1 MNGLR
6 FKVRLWVGDGEPG
19 WSCPGLGESGLGR
32 WMGRGVGWGVGGGSG
47 RKNKIKLKKTSNLSP
62 CPVPL
67 VDKLNVKCQWG
78 ERETDIYL
86 AEFGSERRDEFKGI
100 RLEGVQT
107 RPHTE

>member
-19 WSCPGLGESGLGR
+19 WSNPGLGEGGLGQ
-32 WMGRGVGWGVGGGSG
+32 WVGRGGKWVALV
-47 RKNKIKLKKTSNLSP
+47 KIIKSNQKKKTSNLSP

-67 VDKLNVKCQWG
+67 GDKPNVKCQKG
-78 ERETDIYL
+78 ERVTDVYL